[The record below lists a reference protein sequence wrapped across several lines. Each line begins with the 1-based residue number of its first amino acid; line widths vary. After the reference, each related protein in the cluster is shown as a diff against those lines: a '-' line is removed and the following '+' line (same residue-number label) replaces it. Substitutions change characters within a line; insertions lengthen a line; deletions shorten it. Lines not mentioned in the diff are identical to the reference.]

1 MAKWAGYHSTEQ
13 KSYLGGDRRVKEEKR
28 KLNRKK
34 YITFLIIVAIILCY
48 AFYTVYHL
56 VIKPTDTFIVE
67 NGKLSLEET
76 IQGYIIRDE
85 TVLKGQNYKNG
96 IFQIKVEGEKVAKGE
111 AIFRYYTTGEEQLTK
126 KIKELDIKIQEAWEN
141 ENNIFSPDI
150 KLLEQQIETK
160 LEEIYH
166 LNDIQKIKEYKKDL
180 NSSITKKA
188 KIAGEKSPTGSY
200 LKKLIEERSTYE
212 NQLNQNSEYLK
223 AERSGVVSY
232 RVDGLEEVLTP
243 SNFGSFSKKMLEDLN
258 LKTGQIISTSE
269 ESGKIIDN
277 FSCYIACVL
286 QHENLE
292 EKQAEIGDKLTLR
305 LSGTEELEA
314 EITYMAKE
322 SQQEDL
328 VVFKVDRYVEELI
341 NYRKI
346 SFDII
351 WWNVNGWK
359 IPNDAIKQETQ
370 ELSYVIRKRAGYTDK
385 IYIKILQQGEK
396 YSIIENYE
404 NRQEL
409 LDKGALKEEIDNRK
423 MISLYD
429 EIQL

>member
-1 MAKWAGYHSTEQ
+1 M
-13 KSYLGGDRRVKEEKR
+13 KEEKR

-34 YITFLIIVAIILCY
+34 YIAFLILIAIILCY
-48 AFYTVYHL
+48 ACYTVYHL
-56 VIKPTDTFIVE
+56 AIKPTDTFIVE
-67 NGKLSLEET
+67 NGKLSSEET
-76 IQGYIIRDE
+76 VQGYIIRDE

-96 IFQIKVEGEKVAKGE
+96 ISQIKAEGEKVAKGE
-111 AIFRYYTTGEEQLTK
+111 SIFRYYTTGEEQLVK
-126 KIKELDIKIQEAWEN
+126 KIQELDSKIQEAWEK

-160 LEEIYH
+160 LEEMYH
-166 LNDIQKIKEYKKDL
+166 LNDMQKIKEYKKDL

-188 KIAGEKSPTGSY
+188 KIAGEKSPAGSY

-212 NQLNQNSEYLK
+212 NQLNQNSEYLT

-243 SNFGSFSKKMLEDLN
+243 SNFGSLSKKMLEELP
-258 LKTGQIISTSE
+258 LKTGQIVSTSE

-277 FSCYIACVL
+277 FSCYIACL
-286 QHENLE
+286 LKHEKLE
-292 EKQAEIGDKLTLR
+292 EKQIEIGDTLTLR
-305 LSGTEELEA
+305 LSGTKEIQA
-314 EITYMAKE
+314 EIIYMAKE
-322 SQQEDL
+322 SEEEEL
-328 VVFKVDRYVEELI
+328 VVFQVNRYVEELI

-346 SFDII
+346 SFDIV
-351 WWNVNGWK
+351 WWNVSGWK
-359 IPNDAIKQETQ
+359 IPNDAIKQETEKLQ
-370 ELSYVIRKRAGYTDK
+370 YVIRKRAGYTDK
-385 IYIKILQQGEK
+385 IYIKVLQEGET

-404 NRQEL
+404 DRQEL
-409 LDKGALKEEIDNRK
+409 LDKGVSEEEIKNRK